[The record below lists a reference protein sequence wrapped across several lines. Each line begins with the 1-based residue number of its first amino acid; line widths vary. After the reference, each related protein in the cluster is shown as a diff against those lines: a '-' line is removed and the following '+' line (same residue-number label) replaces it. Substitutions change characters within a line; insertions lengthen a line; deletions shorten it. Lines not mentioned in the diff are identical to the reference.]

1 MNKGDLVDRIHEDT
15 GLSKA
20 DAERALNS
28 FIDTVQVTVTA
39 GEKVTLPGFGV
50 FSRSAR
56 SARSARNPRTG
67 ELMQIPATNAA
78 KFTVGAK
85 FKAQVSGK

>member
-20 DAERALNS
+20 DAERALNA

-39 GEKVTLPGFGV
+39 GDKVTLPGFGV